1 VYDLVK
7 KAMLKTIKSGKELIL
22 DLTFHDKEQELMTIG
37 VKHQVLHQIH
47 TADKPSVLQNA

>member
-22 DLTFHDKEQELMTIG
+22 DLTFHDKEQELLTIG